1 MKAIILSA
9 GQGRRLLPLT
19 RRLPKCMLPVLGRQ
33 PVLEHQLR
41 ALARVGVEHAEVL
54 VGFGAEHVER
64 FVAEHPVPGIAVR
77 TRFNPLYATTDNLI
91 TAWFATAEIREDFL
105 LLNGDTLFDSGV
117 PRKLLAPGNETV
129 RIAVDRKASYDD
141 DDMKVVLRG
150 DRRVSAIGK
159 KLDRDVANG
168 EAIGLSVFRGE
179 GVAAV
184 QAAFDLAVRHPEALH
199 AWYPPVLAQLA
210 ETHPVHG
217 VSIHGMWWTEIDSQD
232 DLEGARSALASQHT
246 AADGVAAARSPKA

>member
-19 RRLPKCMLPVLGRQ
+19 RRLPKCMLPVLGKQ

-41 ALARVGVEHAEVL
+41 ALARVGVEQAEVL
-54 VGFGAEHVER
+54 IGFGAEHVER
-64 FVAEHPVPGIAVR
+64 FIAEHGVPGISVR
-77 TRFNPLYATTDNLI
+77 TRFNPLFATTDNLI
-91 TAWFATAEIREDFL
+91 TAWLATSELREDFL
-105 LLNGDTLFDSGV
+105 LLNGDTLFEAGV

-129 RIAVDRKASYDD
+129 RIAVDRKPAYDD
-141 DDMKVVLRG
+141 DDMKVVLTG
-150 DRRVSAIGK
+150 DRRVTAIGK

-168 EAIGLSVFRGE
+168 EAIGMSVFRGD

-184 QAAFDLAVRHPEALH
+184 QDAFDRAVRHPEALH

-210 ETHPVHG
+210 ATRPVHG
-217 VSIHGMWWTEIDSQD
+217 VSIHGMWWAEIDSQD
-232 DLEGARSALASQHT
+232 DLEGARAALARQHT
-246 AADGVAAARSPKA
+246 ATDDVAAARRPKA